1 MGWATK
7 YRWNLGSPI
16 VRWLILNIFARI
28 CGFDKAYDS
37 KYKTV
42 LLLVSRLGLI
52 IWIFRYFICICIYIY
67 IHYIHTYIYN
77 HRYIY
82 IYTWIYIYVYI
93 YTHVYV
99 YIYVYIYIYIYTH
112 INMYT
117 YIKGLWLFKSLCI
130 QAFLGPFFWAG
141 QDLIYIY
148 IYIYW
153 KLNIDWGCF

>member
-52 IWIFRYFICICIYIY
+52 IWIFRYFICICIYIHYIY
-67 IHYIHTYIYN
+67 IHIYIYN

-82 IYTWIYIYVYI
+82 IYTWIYICIYIHMYI
-93 YTHVYV
+93 YMYT
-99 YIYVYIYIYIYTH
+99 YIYTH

-148 IYIYW
+148 IL
-153 KLNIDWGCF
+153 KT